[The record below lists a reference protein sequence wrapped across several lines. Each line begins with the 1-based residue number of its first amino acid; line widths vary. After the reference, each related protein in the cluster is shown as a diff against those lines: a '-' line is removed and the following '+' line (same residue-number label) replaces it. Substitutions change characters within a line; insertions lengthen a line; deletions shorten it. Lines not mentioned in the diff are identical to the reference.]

1 MRRLLSICIPTYNGG
16 ESLIYNI
23 ENLIKLSLRYNLEI
37 CVSDNA
43 STDRT
48 EVYMKCISK
57 KYDFIKY
64 HRNRENK
71 GIAYNFDNALRMSTS
86 KYCWLLGDDDIIIE
100 ENIKVLLDLLKNGS
114 YDFIVVNA
122 KNKNYEKFKLEN
134 ISTNVYK
141 DKNLVLSDLGR
152 YMSWMS
158 SLIYLRTLVDII
170 NIREIK
176 NNAFPHLV
184 AILKYLNYKCDLY
197 WLNIELITKQ
207 DIQQVRYSNNVLNYF
222 IKDWYYIPILA
233 GDNYKEKSKDLFYRK
248 IGDVFSIK
256 AIIGYRRK
264 NILTIKSLIKL
275 KNELIHFP
283 IAIGCKLILTSL
295 FPTNLFKFIYY
306 IYKGRKN
313 EK

>member
-1 MRRLLSICIPTYNGG
+1 MKKLLSICIPTYNGG

-23 ENLIKLSLRYNLEI
+23 EYLIKLSLKYNLEI

-43 STDRT
+43 STDDT
-48 EVYMKCISK
+48 ETYMKYISK
-57 KYDFIKY
+57 RYNFIKY
-64 HRNRENK
+64 HRNSENK

-100 ENIKVLLDLLKNGS
+100 ENIEDLLDLLKNER
-114 YDFIVVNA
+114 YNFIVVNA
-122 KNKNYEKFKLEN
+122 RNRNYEHFKLEN
-134 ISTNVYK
+134 IPTNVYK

-158 SLIYLRTLVDII
+158 SLIYFRSLVDII
-170 NIREIK
+170 NVRDIK
-176 NNAFPHLV
+176 NNAFPHLI
-184 AILKYLNYKCDLY
+184 AILKYLDYKCNLY
-197 WLNIELITKQ
+197 WFDKELVTKQ
-207 DIQQVRYSNNVLNYF
+207 NIQQMRYSNNVLNYF

-233 GDNYKEKSKDLFYRK
+233 GDYKEKSKELFYRK
-248 IGDVFSIK
+248 IGDIFSIK
-256 AIIGYRRK
+256 AIMGYRRK

-283 IAIGCKLILTSL
+283 IAIGCKLILISL
-295 FPTNLFKFIYY
+295 FPTNLLKFIYY